1 MSDHMQA
8 LTLMRVSIVL
18 QLQNPSGGLQ
28 LEVSCGQDFRQ
39 VYKLFDVMDM
49 VVSSKAGTVNGSQQ
63 SRH

>member
-39 VYKLFDVMDM
+39 VYKLFDVMD
-49 VVSSKAGTVNGSQQ
+49 VVVSKAGTVNGSQQ

>member
-18 QLQNPSGGLQ
+18 QLQNPPGGLQ

-39 VYKLFDVMDM
+39 VYKLFDVMD
-49 VVSSKAGTVNGSQQ
+49 VVVSKAGTVNGSQQ